1 LLAYEPSL
9 WTVYQGR
16 RRYHGLNGA
25 TTMKVKMEDEIEEGK
40 VVEALGATNTVVIR
54 DGAPVEA
61 DGMVAVVV

>member
-1 LLAYEPSL
+1 
-9 WTVYQGR
+9 
-16 RRYHGLNGA
+16 
-25 TTMKVKMEDEIEEGK
+25 MKVKMEDEIEEGK